1 MTEFWSRLDSILSAN
16 RVVIDRPKGSR
27 HPHYPEIVYPL
38 DYGYIEHT
46 TGGDGREIDVWRG
59 TTGGELVGLV
69 GIVCTVDIVKGDA
82 EYKLLIGCSD
92 DDVNTI
98 LRFHNNRF
106 MSAIA
111 VKRI

>member
-1 MTEFWSRLDSILSAN
+1 MTEFWARLDGIISAN

-38 DYGYIEHT
+38 DYGYVEHT

-59 TTGGELVGLV
+59 TAGGGLV
-69 GIVCTVDIVKGDA
+69 GIVCTVDIAKGDA
-82 EYKLLIGCSD
+82 EYKLLIGCRNEE
-92 DDVNTI
+92 VNTV
-98 LRFHNNRF
+98 LRFHNNRL

-111 VKRI
+111 VKRG